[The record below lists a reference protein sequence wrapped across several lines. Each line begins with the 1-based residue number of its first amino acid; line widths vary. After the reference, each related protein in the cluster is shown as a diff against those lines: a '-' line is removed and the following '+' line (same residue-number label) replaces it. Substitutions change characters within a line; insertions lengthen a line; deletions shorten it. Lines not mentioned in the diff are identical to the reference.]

1 MPQDHLRRTVID
13 RLNRL
18 RSEARRIGPLTD
30 ERVVLPGSGRVYA
43 IARPTDPDDLLDR
56 AAADPE
62 QNLPYWAEVWP
73 SGVALADAITKEPET
88 IRDKPVLEIGS
99 GLGVT
104 AVAAIQAGA
113 EVVVADYARESLVL
127 CRYNALRNAGR
138 EPETLR
144 VNWRRPE
151 RSLLD
156 RVGGG
161 FPIVLAADVLY
172 EGRDV
177 DPLLRLVAQLVAPGG
192 LLWLAEPGRPVARRF
207 LEAAGEVGW
216 RGPTEVHHGPWPD
229 PKDEGVIVGVHQ
241 LRRG

>member
-1 MPQDHLRRTVID
+1 MPRDHLGRNLIE

-18 RSEARRIGPLTD
+18 RSEARRIGPLME
-30 ERVVLPGSGRVYA
+30 ERVELPDSGHVYA
-43 IARPTDPDDLLDR
+43 ITRPTDPDALLDR

-73 SGVALADAITKEPET
+73 SGISLADAIAKEPGA
-88 IRDKPVLEIGS
+88 IRDTPVLEIGS

-104 AVAAIQAGA
+104 AVAAIEAGA
-113 EVVVADYARESLVL
+113 EVVVADYSPDSLVL
-127 CRYNALRNAGR
+127 CRYNALRNAGQMT
-138 EPETLR
+138 ETLR

-161 FPIVLAADVLY
+161 FPVVLAADVLY

-177 DPLLRLVAQLVAPGG
+177 EPLLRLVAQLVAPGG

-207 LEAAGEVGW
+207 LEAAEEAGW

-229 PKDEGVIVGVHQ
+229 PKDEGVVVGVHQ